1 MTNICFCGHDCA
13 RCVTYLATVRDDPDM
28 RLRAQNFYRETF
40 SLDIPVQAVCC
51 LGGRS
56 ERVMELCRDCPWMR
70 CCRERGLDACGECPD
85 FPCVPLAEYREKYVN
100 RCNQLEEDET

>member
-1 MTNICFCGHDCA
+1 MANICFCGHDCA

-56 ERVMELCRDCPWMR
+56 DTVVELRWD
-70 CCRERGLDACGECPD
+70 RGLDACTACPEY
-85 FPCVPLAEYREKYVN
+85 PCTPLAEYIHKYVN
-100 RCNQLEEDET
+100 RCNQKEEDHAAP